1 LGQVKDYFDKHSEQF
16 LISTQLDKDHHRAKE
31 RRYYCL
37 ANVNAMACLG
47 EWSQCKSV
55 WMVESKRVYL
65 EKTTIHKRYYLSS
78 LAQVSAGQLIQFTRG
93 HWSIE
98 NQLHW
103 QLDVSFKEDQST
115 VRRDNAP
122 QNLAVIR
129 KLALQVLNQVPEK
142 TSIKRKRKKAARDE
156 QSLTTVLLA
165 LYLVR

>member
-1 LGQVKDYFDKHSEQF
+1 
-16 LISTQLDKDHHRAKE
+16 
-31 RRYYCL
+31 
-37 ANVNAMACLG
+37 MACLG
-47 EWSQCKSV
+47 EWKACESV

-65 EKTTIHKRYYLSS
+65 DKTTTQQRYYLSS
-78 LAQVSAGQLIQFTRG
+78 LPQASPQQLIQFTRG

-122 QNLAVIR
+122 QNLAVMR
-129 KLALQVLNQVPEK
+129 KLALQVLKQVPDK

-156 QSLTTVLLA
+156 HYLTTLLQA
-165 LYLVR
+165 L